1 MHGCKVQRWLGRNG
15 SGMHISYKILMLVM
29 LRVQS
34 QDNNYHIEMKTVS
47 ITQTSLIVTGVDLA

>member
-1 MHGCKVQRWLGRNG
+1 MHGCKVQRWLERNG
-15 SGMHISYKILMLVM
+15 RCMHISYKILMLVM

>member
-1 MHGCKVQRWLGRNG
+1 
-15 SGMHISYKILMLVM
+15 M
-29 LRVQS
+29 LRVSS